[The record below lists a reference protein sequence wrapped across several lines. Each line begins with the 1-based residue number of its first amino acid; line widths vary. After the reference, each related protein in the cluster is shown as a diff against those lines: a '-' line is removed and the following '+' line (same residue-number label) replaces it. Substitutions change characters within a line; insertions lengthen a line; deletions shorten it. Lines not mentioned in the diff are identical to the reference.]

1 MYLDDIL
8 VFSRT
13 LKDHMHTLE
22 RIFKRLEENGLAISL
37 KKCRFG
43 EQSIEFVGY
52 NISREG
58 VQPLP
63 RKLHAISSFP
73 APQKQKHLLGFL
85 GTINYYRRSLPQL
98 KGKTAAE
105 ILQPLYTAATKQL
118 QRKSFVAHWQE
129 NDLDKAFGE
138 TKELL
143 MKAVELVHPDTS
155 APIALTTDA
164 SKTAIGGVL

>member
-22 RIFKRLEENGLAISL
+22 RIFKRFEENGLAISL

-58 VQPLP
+58 IKPLP

-85 GTINYYRRSLPQL
+85 GAIKYYRRIYSSHSTQQQPSSYRERALWL
-98 KGKTAAE
+98 TGKKMTW
-105 ILQPLYTAATKQL
+105 IRLSSRQ
-118 QRKSFVAHWQE
+118 KSC
-129 NDLDKAFGE
+129 
-138 TKELL
+138 
-143 MKAVELVHPDTS
+143 
-155 APIALTTDA
+155 
-164 SKTAIGGVL
+164 